1 MVDPKYK
8 VRAAI
13 LYEYKL
19 GKKATECHLNICAA
33 FGQDSLSYQQICS
46 WYKRF
51 KDGDE
56 SLEDETHGNRPAA
69 FDDQLLLDELDLDP
83 TQTTRQLAAKI
94 GCSNSTIDNHL
105 EKLGKFYKSGRWTP
119 HLLRD
124 HDKANRVNLSSIL
137 LSKSKTSGFWDS
149 ILTSDETWLPY
160 ENVQLHGQ
168 WADRGQPGVP
178 TPQPPIHG
186 KKVMVCVWWNT
197 RGVVHFEVLDQG
209 DTVKARLYAEQLGRV
224 DRALRKKRIDSSG
237 IRFLHDNARPH
248 VAKIVHKKIA
258 RLGWELLPHP
268 PYSPDIAPSDYSLF
282 RSMKQA
288 VAGEHFK
295 DRLEIE
301 KWLAHWF
308 SSRNKEDYDHGIRD
322 LRRRWCEVIDHD
334 GEYF

>member
-1 MVDPKYK
+1 MANGRIGVNQSFQHRDP
-8 VRAAI
+8 
-13 LYEYKL
+13 
-19 GKKATECHLNICAA
+19 
-33 FGQDSLSYQQICS
+33 
-46 WYKRF
+46 RF
-51 KDGDE
+51 
-56 SLEDETHGNRPAA
+56 T
-69 FDDQLLLDELDLDP
+69 
-83 TQTTRQLAAKI
+83 
-94 GCSNSTIDNHL
+94 
-105 EKLGKFYKSGRWTP
+105 
-119 HLLRD
+119 
-124 HDKANRVNLSSIL
+124 V
-137 LSKSKTSGFWDS
+137 
-149 ILTSDETWLPY
+149 
-160 ENVQLHGQ
+160 
-168 WADRGQPGVP
+168 
-178 TPQPPIHG
+178 

-224 DRALRKKRIDSSG
+224 NRALRKKRIDPSG

-301 KWLAHWF
+301 KWLSHWF
-308 SSRNKEDYDHGIRD
+308 SSRHEEDYDHGIRD
-322 LRRRWCEVIDHD
+322 LRRRWREVIDHD

>member
-1 MVDPKYK
+1 MVNPKYK
-8 VRAAI
+8 IRAAI

-19 GKKATECHLNICAA
+19 GKKAIECHLSICAA

-46 WYKRF
+46 WYKRS

-56 SLEDETHGNRPAA
+56 SLEDETHGNRPTA

-83 TQTTRQLAAKI
+83 AQTTRQLAAKI

-105 EKLGKFYKSGRWTP
+105 EKLGKFYKSRRWTP

-124 HDKANRVNLSSIL
+124 HDKAKRVNLSSIL

-168 WADRGQPGVP
+168 WADRGQPSVP
-178 TPQPPIHG
+178 TPRPPIHG

-209 DTVKARLYAEQLGRV
+209 DTVKTRLYAEQLGRV
-224 DRALRKKRIDSSG
+224 DRALRK
-237 IRFLHDNARPH
+237 
-248 VAKIVHKKIA
+248 
-258 RLGWELLPHP
+258 
-268 PYSPDIAPSDYSLF
+268 
-282 RSMKQA
+282 
-288 VAGEHFK
+288 
-295 DRLEIE
+295 
-301 KWLAHWF
+301 
-308 SSRNKEDYDHGIRD
+308 ED
-322 LRRRWCEVIDHD
+322 
-334 GEYF
+334 